1 MLHNSSLTQNAGNR
15 NTCSYYLRPFL
26 MHKHAHELVLPAC
39 VGRIPKRHVQ
49 PSCLVHDALLVAKRI
64 EALASMVL
72 PHTARAHAAK
82 AHMARSQ
89 VHDRVVDTGPAAS
102 DDP

>member
-1 MLHNSSLTQNAGNR
+1 
-15 NTCSYYLRPFL
+15 
-26 MHKHAHELVLPAC
+26 MHKHAHEFVLPAC

-49 PSCLVHDALLVAKRI
+49 PGCLVHDALLVAKRI
-64 EALASMVL
+64 EALAAMVL

-89 VHDRVVDTGPAAS
+89 VHDGVVDAAAAKGHVAHKALLNRTILAK
-102 DDP
+102 DMALLDHD